1 MKQFCIFLLLV
12 MGVATA
18 AAQDTHITGS
28 RSNLVITDF
37 GAVGDGVTLNTRRIQ
52 AAIDSASARYS
63 RSGMRQTV
71 VVPAGRFVSGTL
83 YMKSGV
89 ELVLAQDAVLLG
101 STNPFDY
108 VKDPYC
114 RLMAFVFAVGQ
125 HDIAIT
131 GQGTIDGQG
140 FELANRSV
148 QLVHL
153 GLLNDPLKYDRPNE
167 SNRPENVHF
176 RECENI
182 LISGITLKD
191 PANWCQH
198 YELCR
203 NLTIEGIK
211 VDAKCYW
218 NNDGLD
224 VVDCQ
229 EVVVRNC
236 DIDAS
241 DDAYCFKSHHTDGV
255 SENILVENCVAR
267 SSANGIKFGT
277 VTRGIFRNFRIK
289 NMTVK
294 DTYRSAITIASVDGS
309 LIEDIEIDGLR
320 SLHTGNPIF
329 LRFSP
334 RRTAEVAPALR
345 NITIRNMYAEVPF
358 DKPDAGY
365 SYEGPVEDQPR
376 NISPSSIVGTPGLRI
391 QNILL
396 ENVELVYPGQA
407 DEVYAHCGSTPA
419 ALAKIA
425 ERPTQYPEFSM
436 FKELPAWGLYL
447 RHADNI
453 TLRNVTLRVKDKD
466 YRPAIVSDDVNGLTL
481 DHVTVLQ
488 SDAKQK
494 TQLVANNTRGLKMSH
509 TTLQKRQQQA
519 KPATAEGDVAP
530 QTFALDTLGL
540 PTYRASRFG
549 CKSNGTTDNT
559 ASIQHAIDY
568 IGQQGGGTL
577 VFEVGRYLTGGLRMK
592 SGVNIKLNEGA
603 ILVESTNPYDLVG
616 KRTKYSSRTYLF
628 LSDTSHEKRPVHIY
642 GLGRI
647 EQHLP
652 NCLTDN
658 RRETCVE
665 VAIAN
670 GELSLSGVM
679 VSGQTLKGYAS
690 TVELYT
696 TDSVYITSTLPDS
709 IGRFAF
715 HGLQP
720 GDYYL
725 KLFYDGALTTTAP
738 DTIRLRESMTMLSL
752 DTIYFFGDLFPL
764 IDADYF
770 TADYMPRIP
779 IPNEYAATY
788 ARFAESIKKN
798 MPLDYINHKALWD
811 DIMPMMKTL
820 PLLKIPK
827 GEVVDAYLCGG
838 MEGYITRPYL
848 RRKNAQPK
856 EIGWDTITHT
866 TQSGRT
872 VYSIAQDST
881 YRFTPNDRLVGIVM
895 SDSAFPPHFLSGL
908 EVPFTQQAIWQA
920 YLLNHSSNIMP
931 LHWHAYYTQGVCLFS
946 TDALRL
952 VWPEE
957 GRCGSK
963 RNHPEERQAL
973 LDSVTYITTRVDILS
988 ADTAE
993 ITATWWYDF
1002 EGVVEEHVRAIRTG
1016 KSVRFE
1022 AIDSKNRFSYEL
1034 SIMF

>member
-131 GQGTIDGQG
+131 GEGTIDGQG

-396 ENVELVYPGQA
+396 ENVELAYPGQA
-407 DEVYAHCGSTPA
+407 DEVYAHCGSTPQE
-419 ALAKIA
+419 LASIA

-447 RHADNI
+447 RHADSI

-481 DHVTVLQ
+481 DNVIIDQ
-488 SDAKQK
+488 PSAKRK
-494 TQLVANNTRGLKMSH
+494 KVQLVANNTQGISLTNSDIRMLESISE
-509 TTLQKRQQQA
+509 
-519 KPATAEGDVAP
+519 AEAAAADVTP
-530 QTFALDTLGL
+530 VTYPFDEGT
-540 PTYRASRFG
+540 TYRASLFG

-559 ASIQHAIDY
+559 SSIQHALDHIA
-568 IGQQGGGTL
+568 QHGGGTL
-577 VFEVGRYLTGGLRMK
+577 VFEVGRYRTGQLQMR
-592 SGVNIKLNEGA
+592 SGVNIRLNEGA
-603 ILVESTNPYDLVG
+603 ILVGSDNLYDYPADSTG
-616 KRTKYSSRTYLF
+616 SRYF
-628 LSDTSHEKRPVHIY
+628 LLGDSRSTRIY

-647 EQHLP
+647 EQHATAALK
-652 NCLTDN
+652 NSQAIEIN
-658 RRETCVE
+658 
-665 VAIAN
+665 VAI
-670 GELSLSGVM
+670 
-679 VSGQTLKGYAS
+679 Q
-690 TVELYT
+690 
-696 TDSVYITSTLPDS
+696 
-709 IGRFAF
+709 
-715 HGLQP
+715 
-720 GDYYL
+720 
-725 KLFYDGALTTTAP
+725 
-738 DTIRLRESMTMLSL
+738 LRDE
-752 DTIYFFGDLFPL
+752 
-764 IDADYF
+764 
-770 TADYMPRIP
+770 
-779 IPNEYAATY
+779 AAK
-788 ARFAESIKKN
+788 FW
-798 MPLDYINHKALWD
+798 M
-811 DIMPMMKTL
+811 MMK
-820 PLLKIPK
+820 
-827 GEVVDAYLCGG
+827 
-838 MEGYITRPYL
+838 
-848 RRKNAQPK
+848 
-856 EIGWDTITHT
+856 
-866 TQSGRT
+866 
-872 VYSIAQDST
+872 
-881 YRFTPNDRLVGIVM
+881 
-895 SDSAFPPHFLSGL
+895 
-908 EVPFTQQAIWQA
+908 
-920 YLLNHSSNIMP
+920 
-931 LHWHAYYTQGVCLFS
+931 
-946 TDALRL
+946 
-952 VWPEE
+952 
-957 GRCGSK
+957 
-963 RNHPEERQAL
+963 
-973 LDSVTYITTRVDILS
+973 
-988 ADTAE
+988 
-993 ITATWWYDF
+993 
-1002 EGVVEEHVRAIRTG
+1002 
-1016 KSVRFE
+1016 
-1022 AIDSKNRFSYEL
+1022 
-1034 SIMF
+1034 